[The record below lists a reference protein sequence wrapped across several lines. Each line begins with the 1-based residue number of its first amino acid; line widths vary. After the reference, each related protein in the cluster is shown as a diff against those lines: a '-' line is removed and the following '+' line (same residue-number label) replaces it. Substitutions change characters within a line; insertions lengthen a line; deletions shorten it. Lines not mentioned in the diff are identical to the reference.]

1 MLLLWPGWVRRKR
14 EDDFGQIGP
23 ALFAG
28 TNNSDSSMNKISST
42 SYLRKG
48 ERNKYDFNN
57 LIQIIGK
64 ICKIVLITRATLCSS
79 LVPQ

>member
-28 TNNSDSSMNKISST
+28 TNNSDSSINKISLT
-42 SYLRKG
+42 SYCSDLCLVGLRTNIYTQSVI
-48 ERNKYDFNN
+48 E
-57 LIQIIGK
+57 
-64 ICKIVLITRATLCSS
+64 
-79 LVPQ
+79 

>member
-28 TNNSDSSMNKISST
+28 NNISDQSIKEISST
-42 SYLRKG
+42 SYS
-48 ERNKYDFNN
+48 
-57 LIQIIGK
+57 
-64 ICKIVLITRATLCSS
+64 ATLHKKGMIEHFLSFSS
-79 LVPQ
+79 IFLQLCMNCDKMFLFSVGLF